1 MAVFSS
7 IAAALT
13 AITGVV
19 GTAVGAIG
27 SLQQAKGM
35 KRAEAVREKQMNLQ
49 AAREKRASIR
59 ESVIARAQATS
70 NATAQGADQGSG
82 LAGGLGQISSQN
94 ASNIQ
99 GISQGQEL
107 GREMFAANR
116 QIARGQTM
124 GSIGGAI
131 QGLGSYIAGAFEQ
144 NNRLQKNGWG

>member
-13 AITGVV
+13 AVSGFV
-19 GTAVGAIG
+19 GTAVSAIG
-27 SLQQAKGM
+27 SMQQAKGA
-35 KRAEAVREKQMNLQ
+35 KRAEQIREQQMNLQ

-59 ESVIARAQATS
+59 ESVIARAQAQS

-82 LAGGLGQISSQN
+82 LAGGLGQIGNQN
-94 ASNIQ
+94 AQNIQ

-107 GREMFAANR
+107 GRAMFAANR
-116 QIARGQTM
+116 QIARGQTL

-144 NNRLQKNGWG
+144 NNRVFNS